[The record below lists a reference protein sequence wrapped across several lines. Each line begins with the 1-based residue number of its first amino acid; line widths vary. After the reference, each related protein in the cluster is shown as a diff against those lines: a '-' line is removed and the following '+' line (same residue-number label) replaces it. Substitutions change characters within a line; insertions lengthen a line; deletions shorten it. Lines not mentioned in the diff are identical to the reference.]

1 MSAKLATRLALS
13 LLCAACSQQAP
24 PATQSVVAAG
34 TRAPLEATATIQ
46 DLMRYEVDPSADAIW
61 DSVGSVTTASGTVER
76 QPHTDAEWA
85 ALRRN
90 AVILAEA
97 TNLLVVPGRQVSLTS
112 FAPDG
117 PGVFSSGEIQ
127 QRLADHGAEFAA
139 FALALRGTAR
149 KILATIDAR
158 DPAGLMRLGEQMDSA
173 CEACHLA
180 NWYPHEVI
188 PTLPTNLAAAP

>member
-1 MSAKLATRLALS
+1 
-13 LLCAACSQQAP
+13 
-24 PATQSVVAAG
+24 
-34 TRAPLEATATIQ
+34 
-46 DLMRYEVDPSADAIW
+46 MRYEVDPSADAIW

-90 AVILAEA
+90 AVILVEA
-97 TNLLVVPGRQVSLTS
+97 TNLLVVPGRRVSLTS
-112 FAPDG
+112 FPADG
-117 PGVFSSGEIQ
+117 PGVFSSAEIQ
-127 QRLADHGAEFAA
+127 QRLADHGDGFDA
-139 FALALRGTAR
+139 FALVLRGTAR

-158 DPAGLMRLGEQMDSA
+158 DPSGLMRLGEQMDSA

-188 PTLPTNLAAAP
+188 PRLPTNPAPAP